1 MNIRYEKKGMA
12 IDSLKAWKELGNP
25 KKDNQWKEGR
35 SARLMAELAI
45 ERKPEFAKLV
55 SDLLAECGI
64 AEQDF
69 VCEPEAATGLGK
81 GMGRGGSRKH
91 DLLMRGNDCVIGIEA
106 KVSEIFDEEIGKR
119 LKSNEGNKKSNE
131 GNKKSKESN
140 KSTRAQSLIE
150 CLIPEK
156 NQDKVMGIGYQLFTA
171 TRGTMCAASKHGMEK
186 CIMLVIT
193 FKGNVEKKPN
203 YDANCAKNAKD
214 FDDFLKATGADGNGL
229 IVKDISGKDISCWIK
244 HIDVTV

>member
-12 IDSLKAWKELGNP
+12 IDSLEAWKELGNP
-25 KKDNQWKEGR
+25 KKDSQWKEGR

-45 ERKPEFAKLV
+45 ERKPEFAKRV

-69 VCEPEAATGLGK
+69 VCEPEAAAGLGE
-81 GMGRGGSRKH
+81 GMCQGGSRKH

-119 LKSNEGNKKSNE
+119 LKSPKDNRRK
-131 GNKKSKESN
+131 
-140 KSTRAQSLIE
+140 RAESLIKF
-150 CLIPEK
+150 LTPDK
-156 NQDKVMGIGYQLFTA
+156 TQDEVSGIGYQLFTA
-171 TRGTMCAASKHGMEK
+171 ARGTMCAALEHGMEK

-193 FKGNVEKKPN
+193 FKGNVEKEKN

-214 FDDFLKATGADGNGL
+214 FDDFLKATGADGNGR
-229 IVKDISGKDISCWIK
+229 IDRNISGKAISCWIK
-244 HIDVTV
+244 HIDVIV

>member
-1 MNIRYEKKGMA
+1 MNIRYEKEGMA
-12 IDSLKAWKELGNP
+12 IDSLEAWKELGKT

-45 ERKPEFAKLV
+45 ERKPEFAKRV

-81 GMGRGGSRKH
+81 EMGRGGARKH
-91 DLLMRGNDCVIGIEA
+91 DLLMCGNDCVIGIEA
-106 KVSEIFDEEIGKR
+106 KVSEPFDEEIGKR
-119 LKSNEGNKKSNE
+119 LEIEEGNR
-131 GNKKSKESN
+131 SK
-140 KSTRAQSLIE
+140 RAERLIE
-150 CLIPEK
+150 FLMPGK
-156 NQDKVMGIGYQLFTA
+156 AQDNVKRIGYQLFTA
-171 TRGTMCAASKHGMEK
+171 TRGTMCAALEHGVEK
-186 CIMLVIT
+186 SIMLVIT
-193 FKGNVEKKPN
+193 FKGNVEKEKN

-214 FDDFLKATGADGNGL
+214 FDDFLKATGADGNGQ
-229 IVKDISGKDISCWIK
+229 IVRDISGKDISCWIK

>member
-12 IDSLKAWKELGNP
+12 IDSLEAWKELGKP
-25 KKDNQWKEGR
+25 KKDSQWKEGR

-45 ERKPEFAKLV
+45 ERKPEFAKRV

-69 VCEPEAATGLGK
+69 VCEPEAAAGLGK
-81 GMGRGGSRKH
+81 GMCQGGSRKH
-91 DLLMRGNDCVIGIEA
+91 DLLMCGNDCVIGIEA

-119 LKSNEGNKKSNE
+119 LKSPKDNRRK
-131 GNKKSKESN
+131 
-140 KSTRAQSLIE
+140 RAESLIKF
-150 CLIPEK
+150 LTPDK
-156 NQDKVMGIGYQLFTA
+156 TQDEVSGIGYQLFTA
-171 TRGTMCAASKHGMEK
+171 ARGTMCAALKQGMEK

-193 FKGNVEKKPN
+193 FKGNVEKEKN
-203 YDANCAKNAKD
+203 YDANCAKNAED
-214 FDDFLKATGADGNGL
+214 FDDFLKATGADGNGR
-229 IVKDISGKDISCWIK
+229 IDRNISGKDISCWIK

>member
-12 IDSLKAWKELGNP
+12 IDSLKAWKELGKP
-25 KKDNQWKEGR
+25 KKDSQWKEGR

-45 ERKPEFAKLV
+45 ERKPEFAKRV

-81 GMGRGGSRKH
+81 RMGRGGARKH
-91 DLLMRGNDCVIGIEA
+91 DLLMCGNDCVIGIEA

-119 LKSNEGNKKSNE
+119 LKSPKDNRRK
-131 GNKKSKESN
+131 
-140 KSTRAQSLIE
+140 RAESLIKF
-150 CLIPEK
+150 LTPDK
-156 NQDKVMGIGYQLFTA
+156 TQDEVSGIGYQLFTA
-171 TRGTMCAASKHGMEK
+171 ARGTMCAALKQGMEK

-193 FKGNVEKKPN
+193 FKGNVEKEKN

-214 FDDFLKATGADGNGL
+214 FDDFLKATGADGNGR
-229 IVKDISGKDISCWIK
+229 IDRNISGKDISCWIK

>member
-1 MNIRYEKKGMA
+1 MNIRYEKEGMA
-12 IDSLKAWKELGNP
+12 IDSLEAWKRLGKT

-45 ERKPEFAKLV
+45 ERKPEFAKRV

-69 VCEPEAATGLGK
+69 VCEPEAATGLGE
-81 GMGRGGSRKH
+81 GMCRGGARKH

-106 KVSEIFDEEIGKR
+106 KVSEFFGEEIGKR
-119 LKSNEGNKKSNE
+119 LEIEEGNR
-131 GNKKSKESN
+131 SK
-140 KSTRAQSLIE
+140 RAERLIE
-150 CLIPEK
+150 FLMPGK
-156 NQDKVMGIGYQLFTA
+156 AQDNVKRIGYQLFTA
-171 TRGTMCAASKHGMEK
+171 TRGTMCAALEHGVEK
-186 CIMLVIT
+186 SIMLVIT
-193 FKGNVEKKPN
+193 FKGNVEKEKN

-214 FDDFLKATGADGNGL
+214 FDDFLKATGEDGNGQ
-229 IVKDISGKDISCWIK
+229 IVRDISGKDISCWIK

>member
-1 MNIRYEKKGMA
+1 MNIRFEKKGKA
-12 IDSLKAWKELGNP
+12 IDSLKAWEELGKP
-25 KKDNQWKEGR
+25 KKNSHWKEGH

-45 ERKPEFAKLV
+45 ERKPEFAKRV

-69 VCEPEAATGLGK
+69 VCEPEAATGLGE
-81 GMGRGGSRKH
+81 GMCRGGARKH

-106 KVSEIFDEEIGKR
+106 KVSEFFGEEIG
-119 LKSNEGNKKSNE
+119 EQQ
-131 GNKKSKESN
+131 
-140 KSTRAQSLIE
+140 KSTKGNISKRAEL
-150 CLIPEK
+150 LRKFLMPDK
-156 NQDKVMGIGYQLFTA
+156 TQDEVSGIGYQLFTA
-171 TRGTMCAASKHGMEK
+171 TRGTMCAALEHGVEK

-193 FKGNVEKKPN
+193 FKGNVEKGN
-203 YDANCAKNAKD
+203 GYDRKCAKNVED

-229 IVKDISGKDISCWIK
+229 IAKEIDGKAISCWIK

>member
-1 MNIRYEKKGMA
+1 MA
-12 IDSLKAWKELGNP
+12 IDSLEAWKELGNP

-45 ERKPEFAKLV
+45 ERKPEFAKRV

-81 GMGRGGSRKH
+81 RMGRGGPRKH

-106 KVSEIFDEEIGKR
+106 KVSEIFDKEIGKR
-119 LKSNEGNKKSNE
+119 LKGNE

-140 KSTRAQSLIE
+140 KSTRAQSLIK

-171 TRGTMCAASKHGMEK
+171 ARGTMCAALKQGMEK

-193 FKGNVEKKPN
+193 FKGNVEKEKN
-203 YDANCAKNAKD
+203 YDAKCAKNAKD
-214 FDDFLKATGADGNGL
+214 FDDFLKATGADGNGR

-244 HIDVTV
+244 HIDITV

>member
-1 MNIRYEKKGMA
+1 MNIRYEKEGMA

-25 KKDNQWKEGR
+25 KKDDQWKEGR

-45 ERKPEFAKLV
+45 ERKPEFAKRV

-81 GMGRGGSRKH
+81 RMGRRGARKH

-106 KVSEIFDEEIGKR
+106 KVSEPFGKEIGKQQ
-119 LKSNEGNKKSNE
+119 
-131 GNKKSKESN
+131 
-140 KSTRAQSLIE
+140 KSTKGNISKRAELLRASLTPAKTKDE
-150 CLIPEK
+150 
-156 NQDKVMGIGYQLFTA
+156 VSAIGYQLFTA
-171 TRGTMCAASKHGMEK
+171 TRGTMCAALKHGMDK

-193 FKGNVEKKPN
+193 FKGNVEKEKN

-214 FDDFLKATGADGNGL
+214 FDDFLKATGADGNGR
-229 IVKDISGKDISCWIK
+229 ITRNISGKDISCWIK

>member
-25 KKDNQWKEGR
+25 KKDDQWKEGR

-45 ERKPEFAKLV
+45 ERKPEFAKRV

-81 GMGRGGSRKH
+81 RMGRGGPRKH

-106 KVSEIFDEEIGKR
+106 KVSEIFDKEIGKR
-119 LKSNEGNKKSNE
+119 LKGNE

-140 KSTRAQSLIE
+140 KSTRAQSLIK

-171 TRGTMCAASKHGMEK
+171 ARGTMCAALKQGMEK

-193 FKGNVEKKPN
+193 FKGNVEKEKN
-203 YDANCAKNAKD
+203 YDAKCAKMRKKRER
-214 FDDFLKATGADGNGL
+214 L
-229 IVKDISGKDISCWIK
+229 
-244 HIDVTV
+244 

>member
-1 MNIRYEKKGMA
+1 M
-12 IDSLKAWKELGNP
+12 
-25 KKDNQWKEGR
+25 
-35 SARLMAELAI
+35 
-45 ERKPEFAKLV
+45 ERRPQRI

-69 VCEPEAATGLGK
+69 VCEPEAATGLGE
-81 GMGRGGSRKH
+81 GMCRGGARKH

-106 KVSEIFDEEIGKR
+106 KVSEIFDKEIGKR
-119 LKSNEGNKKSNE
+119 LKGNE

-140 KSTRAQSLIE
+140 KSTRAQSLIK

-171 TRGTMCAASKHGMEK
+171 ARGTMCAALKQGMEK

-193 FKGNVEKKPN
+193 FKGNVEKEKN
-203 YDANCAKNAKD
+203 YDAKCAKNAKD
-214 FDDFLKATGADGNGL
+214 FDDFLKATGADGNGR

-244 HIDVTV
+244 HIDITV